1 MALADIINRIAS
13 DGSAESEGEL
23 AAATAR
29 AEQIIADARTQAESH
44 HEHALEMA
52 RRDSASAAA
61 TIVAS
66 ARLATRDQA
75 LAAKRELIAETLT
88 RVVEVIEAL
97 PADRYARFLAQG
109 ITNSA
114 RPGDVVAFAAADR
127 GIADAVRGV
136 VESAADGQ
144 PMQWS
149 DDPAPITRGV
159 LVTGPRT
166 TVEITPASIVAER
179 RDELEAM
186 VATELFPREE
196 R

>member
-29 AEQIIADARTQAESH
+29 AEQIIADARAQAESH
-44 HEHALEMA
+44 HEHALETA

-66 ARLATRDQA
+66 ARLAARDQA
-75 LAAKRELIAETLT
+75 LAAKRELIAETLD

-97 PADRYARFLAQG
+97 PADRYARLLTEG
-109 ITNSA
+109 IANSA
-114 RPGDVVAFAAADR
+114 RPRDIVALAAADR
-127 GIADAVRGV
+127 GLADAVRGA
-136 VESAADGQ
+136 VESSAAE
-144 PMQWS
+144 PTLQWS
-149 DDPAPITRGV
+149 DEPAPITRGA

-179 RDELEAM
+179 RDELESM